1 MKYSDDVYLIGLTGG
16 SGSGKTLISSVFE
29 ERGIP
34 AIDAD
39 KLAREIVLPGMP
51 CLKELSDYF
60 GSSIL
65 DENGALKRRELAR
78 IAFSDPEK
86 LENLNRITHHYIELL
101 MRENIERHRKEGKR
115 FILFDAPVLIEGHFD
130 RLCDAVVCVLADKDT
145 RIGRIMNR
153 DGISLEEAARR
164 IGVQQSDE
172 FYISHADYIIH
183 NDRGPEDAHR
193 HTHAVID
200 EILKKGGAN

>member
-1 MKYSDDVYLIGLTGG
+1 MHPLGDPIDDCGCVSEFVGNW
-16 SGSGKTLISSVFE
+16 
-29 ERGIP
+29 
-34 AIDAD
+34 
-39 KLAREIVLPGMP
+39 
-51 CLKELSDYF
+51 LSATEYMF
-60 GSSIL
+60 V
-65 DENGALKRRELAR
+65 N
-78 IAFSDPEK
+78 
-86 LENLNRITHHYIELL
+86 
-101 MRENIERHRKEGKR
+101 KEGKR

-183 NDRGPEDAHR
+183 NDRGPEDAR
-193 HTHAVID
+193 CHTHTVID
-200 EILKKGGAN
+200 EILKKESEQIKKMKK